1 MIIAVFGESCTGK
14 STLTAKLKEMLSA
27 EVYSGKDYL
36 RLAKNEADAEMKFRN
51 LLKETQAADSIL
63 IDVISEPEQLK
74 LLPAGCLRVLV
85 TADLEQIEA
94 RFAKRTGGV
103 LPPPVAAMLQR
114 KHGVFDAQPHD
125 LHIHTSQTSPDE
137 ACKQILQTLW
147 LQ

>member
-27 EVYSGKDYL
+27 EEYSGKDYL
-36 RLAKNEADAEMKFRN
+36 RQAKNEADAEMKFRN

-94 RFAKRTGGV
+94 RFAKRTTIWAN
-103 LPPPVAAMLQR
+103 AAFPL
-114 KHGVFDAQPHD
+114 KKPLDC
-125 LHIHTSQTSPDE
+125 SQFYRSGFLFSTGKE
-137 ACKQILQTLW
+137 LNC
-147 LQ
+147 